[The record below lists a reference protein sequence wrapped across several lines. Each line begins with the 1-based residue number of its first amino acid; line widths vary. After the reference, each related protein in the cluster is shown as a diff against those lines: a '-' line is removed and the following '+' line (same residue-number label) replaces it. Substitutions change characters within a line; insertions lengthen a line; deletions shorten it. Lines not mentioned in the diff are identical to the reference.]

1 VRTIHV
7 IGIGAGNPDHLTLEA
22 IRALNEVDVVFIVT
36 KGDDK
41 RELEDL
47 RRELCDRH
55 IERPDMRTVEITDP
69 PRDRT
74 AEAYAEAVED
84 WRNRRAG
91 AFASAI
97 RDELGPDNAGAL
109 LVWGDP
115 AFYDS
120 TLPIIEDILERG
132 ELELAYRVVPGISS
146 LQSLAASHR
155 ITLTRVGRPLQ
166 ITTGRRVADGAH
178 DADDDILVMLDA
190 VLAFRKF
197 AGRSFDIYWGAYLGT
212 ADEILIAGP
221 IEEVADRIV
230 QARAQAR
237 ARKGWIMDTY
247 LLRRRG

>member
-1 VRTIHV
+1 VRSLNV

-55 IERPDMRTVEITDP
+55 IERQGVRTVEIADP

-74 AEAYAEAVED
+74 ARAYTDAVED
-84 WRNRRAG
+84 WRQRRAE

-97 RDELGPDNAGAL
+97 RDELGRDDAGAL

-120 TLPIIEDILERG
+120 TLPIVEGICGDLT
-132 ELELAYRVVPGISS
+132 LSYRVIPGISS
-146 LQSLAASHR
+146 PQSLAASHR

-178 DADDDILVMLDA
+178 DGDDDIVVMLDA
-190 VLAFRKF
+190 GLSFRRF
-197 AGRSFDIYWGAYLGT
+197 VARSFDIYWGAYLGT
-212 ADEILIAGP
+212 PDEILIAGHV
-221 IEEVADRIV
+221 EDVADRIEQV
-230 QARAQAR
+230 RAEAR

-247 LLRRRG
+247 LLRRRS